1 MKKLIGYIF
10 VLALLTSCSS
20 DLPIDTTEPHIQPQG
35 ADGFI
40 SFGASSEWATSRGS
54 ASDVDLEYLQTT
66 GFGVYANTSERFIM
80 NNQAVTYDEATGWTY
95 TPEQRWPKGSVNF
108 YAYAPLGDSSVT
120 PSDAAST
127 ITYTI
132 SDINNPTD
140 LMWGVKPDTGL
151 PFTGITSDYNE
162 GGIDFNFKH
171 ALARVQLNIKASSN
185 LSYIE
190 ETNFINSNTLR
201 NFYRDQYSSFITSI
215 DSVGVAQ
222 QLLADTK
229 ETLRVATGAILGIIP
244 SYTEITSENIE
255 DYWGTSFDILI
266 FTQSVTDNIKDA
278 MKTNTEIRDHWVNQ
292 MIEEFLS
299 NTSNTKAYKTQKLV
313 LESIGLTNLYTSGLL
328 DLNNTTAN
336 EPLWSE
342 QTGPGTYD
350 GFTIPDK
357 AQNTQS
363 NLNNITVNG
372 YGISTEATSID
383 GTYLVIPSDQ
393 IQAKIT
399 YRTVTSTPNGI
410 SGTYDNPTITTRI
423 DQGNRQTY
431 TTTVPRN
438 LTGNNTYTLNITIQ

>member
-1 MKKLIGYIF
+1 MKKRIGYIF
-10 VLALLTSCSS
+10 VLALLTACSS
-20 DLPIDTTEPHIQPQG
+20 DLPIDTTEPYTQPQD

-40 SFGASSEWATSRGS
+40 SFGASSGWATTRGS

-95 TPEQRWPKGSVNF
+95 TPEQRWPHGSVNF
-108 YAYAPLGDSSVT
+108 YAYAPLGDSSIT
-120 PSDAAST
+120 PSDATST

-185 LSYIE
+185 LSYKD
-190 ETNFINSNTLR
+190 TTTLKG
-201 NFYRDQYSSFITSI
+201 FFTEQYSSYITSI
-215 DSVGVAQ
+215 NKEEAKA
-222 QLLADTK
+222 LLEATK
-229 ETLRVATGAILGIIP
+229 ETLRDVATGTFLGILP
-244 SYTEITSENIE
+244 LYTDITSENIL
-255 DYWGTSFDILI
+255 DYWGDSFVII
-266 FTQSVTDNIKDA
+266 IPYQRQSVTENIKNA
-278 MKTNTEIRDHWVNQ
+278 MKSNEHIREYWVNQ
-292 MIEEFLS
+292 MIT
-299 NTSNTKAYKTQKLV
+299 NTSNTKAFKTQKLV
-313 LESIGLTNLYTSGLL
+313 LQSISFTKLYTSGLL

-336 EPLWSE
+336 EPLWSN
-342 QTGPGTYD
+342 QTGEGSYD

-357 AQNTQS
+357 AKDTQS
-363 NLNNITVNG
+363 NRNNIAVDD

-393 IQAKIT
+393 IQAQIT
-399 YRTVTSTPNGI
+399 YRTVTSTPNI
-410 SGTYDNPTITTRI
+410 EGTYNNPTISTSITTG
-423 DQGNRQTY
+423 DSLTY